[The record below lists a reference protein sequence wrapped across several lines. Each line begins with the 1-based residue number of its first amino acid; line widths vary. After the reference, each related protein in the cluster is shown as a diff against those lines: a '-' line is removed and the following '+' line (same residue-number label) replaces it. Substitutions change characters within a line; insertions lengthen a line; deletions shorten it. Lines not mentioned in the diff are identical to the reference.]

1 MNSLD
6 PSCVPEE
13 GLKLQSVSVC
23 KDKPKALS
31 SLLCV
36 GGLPGTGLAPRS
48 SWSLGCLLGC

>member
-6 PSCVPEE
+6 PSCVPEQ
-13 GLKLQSVSVC
+13 GLKLQSVSVY

-36 GGLPGTGLAPRS
+36 GGLPGAWDVSLAAE
-48 SWSLGCLLGC
+48 GEH